1 MFPAHASFWD
11 DVDFSAMIGLSSLDG
26 VDSYTTIRN
35 IDGTVTIFINYS
47 QDIHNLNITVEL
59 DPTKSGKIAL
69 SRLSPT
75 QKTFP
80 VVPTDN

>member
-35 IDGTVTIFINYS
+35 IDGTVTIIINYS
-47 QDIHNLNITVEL
+47 QDIHNLNITV
-59 DPTKSGKIAL
+59 
-69 SRLSPT
+69 
-75 QKTFP
+75 
-80 VVPTDN
+80 